1 MATKATTINPI
12 ETNPVA
18 MTPREQIR
26 KNNNNHNKTQQR
38 YHGNNSNNG

>member
-18 MTPREQIR
+18 MTPRKQIR
-26 KNNNNHNKTQQR
+26 KNNNKTQQR